1 MSNNGINLFKIIN
14 NRNYNLKGI
23 IDNYDFC
30 HNRASLPCNVHLHFM
45 MVCPF
50 DLHFCLW
57 SLASTKGCLLSAVFV
72 LLVGGL
78 VKIIMKSVCI
88 DSPFK
93 RDYVHEDSFGLGR
106 VFQTLKE
113 PWTLQS
119 DSHLHL
125 RVRLCT

>member
-93 RDYVHEDSFGLGR
+93 RD
-106 VFQTLKE
+106 
-113 PWTLQS
+113 
-119 DSHLHL
+119 
-125 RVRLCT
+125 LCP